1 MPAAPIANRSI
12 IIFSY
17 DVLYMT
23 IYFACI
29 DKFTDLWVS
38 LLQVRVN
45 SGLGVGKQL
54 STRRLTHAVPYMVV
68 GVVAACHRC
77 FCHDSG
83 GGGGDCTID
92 AGHHHHPGGN

>member
-29 DKFTDLWVS
+29 DKFTDPWVS

-45 SGLGVGKQL
+45 SGSGAGEQL
-54 STRRLTHAVPYMVV
+54 STCGLTHAVP
-68 GVVAACHRC
+68 
-77 FCHDSG
+77 
-83 GGGGDCTID
+83 
-92 AGHHHHPGGN
+92 